1 MTRVR
6 GFFSGTTYFMGKNR
20 TRAVVIL
27 AILTFLILA
36 YTTRGLVDAFVGLVG
51 LLPVL
56 AIQLS
61 FAVVFIGAQFFMMFY
76 MLSRP
81 RKYVV
86 TPDDRQIDVNFDSYR
101 GQPDLLQHAKSTVR
115 ILEGIKEFEIRGGE
129 MPKGMLLSGGPGTGK
144 TFLASVIANEAGL
157 PFVYLDASSLQGAF
171 VGTSQLMVMK
181 LFRDAR
187 GLARQY
193 AKPGQRGACIVFL
206 DELDAIGM
214 SWGGQNGGIG
224 LGMGAGGMFMGGGSQ
239 GLNALLNQ
247 MDSLTAGIE
256 DRWRY
261 KILRWLGLV
270 RGKVKNKPLVFVI
283 GATNR
288 PEVLDSALV
297 RPGRLD
303 RIIEVHVPDAD
314 GRRDIIT
321 FYLNG
326 NEHVVGKA
334 HDPHIDIELMIT
346 DSMGWS
352 PIMIKTVINEALIVA
367 HDDGREQLTYKDWLA
382 ASDERSIG
390 IKQPI
395 RSWHREDR
403 RKTAYH
409 EAAHAVVSRYAN
421 PDVRIS
427 KATIIRRGHALGFVQ
442 AQPKEERTSLHAR
455 TIEARIM
462 VSLAGH
468 VIESRYLKGLTTGP
482 SSDLQAATIQ
492 AFWYTTAFAMG
503 PTKLVVPVAPGQLP
517 PQPFIVASHELLEQL
532 YAETERLLLHKMT
545 AVHYVARALI
555 ERDELIG
562 PELEEVF
569 AEAEAADPT
578 LTRPYERKLLQFRS
592 FLPRP
597 EQPMPTEWQPAAA
610 AAAAATPAASNEPA
624 LVPGADVGWGQT
636 PEPVD
641 ETGRAGAWPE
651 PPDLPEAGTWPEP
664 PEGWLIDPGAVWAPG
679 PTPEG

>member
-1 MTRVR
+1 
-6 GFFSGTTYFMGKNR
+6 MGKNR
-20 TRAVVIL
+20 GRAVVLL
-27 AILTFLILA
+27 AILTILVVQYSTQA
-36 YTTRGLVDAFVGLVG
+36 LVAGVVALMG

-56 AIQLS
+56 AVQLS

-76 MLSRP
+76 FLSRP
-81 RKYVV
+81 RKYTV
-86 TPDDRQIDVNFDSYR
+86 TPDDEQFGNVSFESYR
-101 GQPDLLQHAKSTVR
+101 GQPDLLDHARSTVR
-115 ILEGIKEFEIRGGE
+115 ILQGVREFEIRGGE
-129 MPKGMLLSGGPGTGK
+129 MPKGLLLSGGPGTGK
-144 TFLASVIANEAGL
+144 TFLASVIAAEARL
-157 PFVYLDASSLQGAF
+157 PFIYLDASSLQGAF

-187 GLARQY
+187 GLGRKY
-193 AKPGQRGACIVFL
+193 AKPGQRGACIMFL

-214 SWGGQNGGIG
+214 ARGGQGGGIG
-224 LGMGAGGMFMGGGSQ
+224 IGMGAGGMMAGGGAQ

-247 MDSLTAGIE
+247 MDSLTEHVE
-256 DRWRY
+256 DRLRF
-261 KILRWLGLV
+261 KILRWLGV
-270 RGKVKNKPLVFVI
+270 IRGPVKNRPLVFVI

-303 RIIEVHVPDAD
+303 RIIEVHAPDAD
-314 GRRDIIT
+314 GRRDIIGY
-321 FYLNG
+321 YLN
-326 NEHVVGKA
+326 KKRY
-334 HDPHIDIELMIT
+334 DKDIDVELMVT

-367 HDDGREQLTYKDWLA
+367 HDDGREELTYKDWLTA
-382 ASDERSIG
+382 GDERSIG

-421 PDVRIS
+421 PEVRIS

-442 AQPKEERTSLHAR
+442 QQPKEERTSLHAR

-482 SSDLQAATIQ
+482 SSDLQAATAQ
-492 AFWYTTAFAMG
+492 AMAYVSVWAMG
-503 PTKLVVPVAPGQLP
+503 PTKIVMPGGPAAAANGPFLVA
-517 PQPFIVASHELLEQL
+517 AHELLDQL
-532 YAETERLLLHKMT
+532 YAETERLILQKMT
-545 AVHYVARALI
+545 AVHYIARALI

-562 PELEEVF
+562 TELEEVF

-578 LTRPYERKLLQFRS
+578 LSRSFERKIVQFRQ
-592 FLPRP
+592 FAPKP
-597 EQPMPTEWQPAAA
+597 QPPQLNEWEPAAA
-610 AAAAATPAASNEPA
+610 AAASTPAAANEPE
-624 LVPGADVGWGQT
+624 LVPGADVGWGEGGAGVGGVGAPGQAGGAGESA
-636 PEPVD
+636 PGQAGGAGESWH
-641 ETGRAGAWPE
+641 GAWPE
-651 PPDLPEAGTWPEP
+651 PPEDWVFDPSATWSPE
-664 PEGWLIDPGAVWAPG
+664 